1 MKNQKIS
8 KWGIYVINSSA
19 ETAFIDLA
27 FFSLLCWRRKHIP
40 VMNRKSVV
48 VMWMNLEPVIQSE
61 VDQKDKNKYHIYVE
75 SRKMVRMSLFVGQE

>member
-1 MKNQKIS
+1 
-8 KWGIYVINSSA
+8 
-19 ETAFIDLA
+19 
-27 FFSLLCWRRKHIP
+27 
-40 VMNRKSVV
+40 MNRKSVV